1 MTRYENGL
9 VPNTQADRLRNAY
22 LDALKTGTAY
32 SNRLQVQRDDVL
44 DILKHQQQVI
54 HTLKSAEMACHG
66 DQTKESRAMAVL
78 AEAFSSM
85 GQIQAFLCQALEFDP
100 LKTQPSDRSRVVA
113 EKVFAIPE
121 LAEMILLEVGPYGIL
136 QAMQTCKALSHTI
149 TSPKLQIK
157 LSLREQCA
165 GYWYSPFARDI
176 LGYERGSARD
186 ETKLHDFL
194 ICDVIVPRRRL
205 GHAAETG
212 FATVRAAFAHPA
224 SAYGRGEGV
233 KKLPTIGL
241 RGQSM
246 LICQPP
252 ITEMTISVSCCDTH
266 RARARQDKVRKIFNA
281 EGLTVGDLLCA
292 TVKARK
298 KREQCPYAQE
308 FEHDQES
315 GVVLVHVSFEGLL
328 QLRID
333 DPCFADESDAGE
345 SRAADYRSRSEDEY
359 GESYACGRLR
369 EYINYKKQAYQK
381 GQTILTMAKFF
392 ATASKRSQ
400 A

>member
-1 MTRYENGL
+1 MRRYENGL
-9 VPNTQADRLRNAY
+9 VPNTHEDRLRNAY
-22 LDALKTGTAY
+22 LDALKTGATY
-32 SNRLQVQRDDVL
+32 SNRLPVQRDDVL
-44 DILKHQQQVI
+44 DMLKHQQQVL
-54 HTLKSAEMACHG
+54 HKLTKDGTACRNE
-66 DQTKESRAMAVL
+66 QTL
-78 AEAFSSM
+78 AEVLSSM

-100 LKTQPSDRSRVVA
+100 LKTQPSDCSRIVA

-136 QAMQTCKALSHTI
+136 QAMQTCKALSCAI

-205 GHAAETG
+205 GRAEESG
-212 FATVRAAFAHPA
+212 VAIVRAAFAHPA

-233 KKLPTIGL
+233 KKLPTIGS
-241 RGQSM
+241 RGRSM

-252 ITEMTISVSCCDTH
+252 ITEMTINVSCCDRH
-266 RARARQDKVRKIFNA
+266 RVRARQDQARKIFKA

-298 KREQCPYAQE
+298 ERERCPYAEE
-308 FEHDQES
+308 FEHDRET
-315 GVVLVHVSFEGLL
+315 GLVLVHVSFEGSL

-333 DPCFADESDAGE
+333 DPCFADGSEAGG
-345 SRAADYRSRSEDEY
+345 SREFYIQAEYRSRSKIEDE
-359 GESYACGRLR
+359 ESHARARLR
-369 EYINYKKQAYQK
+369 EYIDYKKQAYQK
-381 GQTILTMAKFF
+381 GQTILTMTKFF
-392 ATASKRSQ
+392 ATATKRS
-400 A
+400 

>member
-1 MTRYENGL
+1 MTRYEDGL
-9 VPNTQADRLRNAY
+9 VPNTQEDRLRNAY
-22 LDALKTGTAY
+22 LDALKTGATY
-32 SNRLQVQRDDVL
+32 SGRLHVQRDDVL
-44 DILKHQQQVI
+44 DILKHQQQVM
-54 HTLKSAEMACHG
+54 HTLELTEMACHG
-66 DQTKESRAMAVL
+66 DQPKEPRAMAVL
-78 AEAFSSM
+78 AEALSSM

-136 QAMQTCKALSHTI
+136 QAMQTCKALSYTI

-157 LSLREQCA
+157 LNVREQSA

-194 ICDVIVPRRRL
+194 ICDVIVPRRKL
-205 GHAAETG
+205 GRAAETG
-212 FATVRAAFAHPA
+212 VATVRAAFAHPA
-224 SAYGRGEGV
+224 SSYGRGEGV
-233 KKLPTIGL
+233 KKLPTIGS
-241 RGQSM
+241 RGRSM

-252 ITEMTISVSCCDTH
+252 ITEMTINVSCCDTH
-266 RARARQDKVRKIFNA
+266 RVRPRQDQGRKIFNA

-298 KREQCPYAQE
+298 ERERCPYAEE
-308 FEHDQES
+308 FEHDRET
-315 GVVLVHVSFEGLL
+315 GIVLVHVSFEGSL

-333 DPCFADESDAGE
+333 DPCFADESEAGE
-345 SRAADYRSRSEDEY
+345 SRAAEYRSGSEGED
-359 GESYACGRLR
+359 GESYARGRLR
-369 EYINYKKQAYQK
+369 EYIDYKRQAYQK

-392 ATASKRSQ
+392 ATASKRSK

>member
-9 VPNTQADRLRNAY
+9 VPNTQEDRLRNAY
-22 LDALKTGTAY
+22 LDALKSGATY

-54 HTLKSAEMACHG
+54 HTLKSAEVACHG
-66 DQTKESRAMAVL
+66 DQTQSVL

-85 GQIQAFLCQALEFDP
+85 GQIQAFLCQALKFDP

-121 LAEMILLEVGPYGIL
+121 LAEMIILEVGPYGIL
-136 QAMQTCKALSHTI
+136 QAMQTCKALSYTI

-157 LSLREQCA
+157 LSLREQCD

-194 ICDVIVPRRRL
+194 ICDIIVPRRRL

-212 FATVRAAFAHPA
+212 VATVRAAFAHPA
-224 SAYGRGEGV
+224 SSYGRGGGV
-233 KKLPTIGL
+233 KKLPTIGS
-241 RGQSM
+241 RGLSM

-252 ITEMTISVSCCDTH
+252 ITEMTINVSCCDTH
-266 RARARQDKVRKIFNA
+266 RARARQDKGRKIFKA

-298 KREQCPYAQE
+298 KREQCPYAEE
-308 FEHDQES
+308 FEHDHETGS
-315 GVVLVHVSFEGLL
+315 VLVHVSFEGSM
-328 QLRID
+328 QLRSD
-333 DPCFADESDAGE
+333 DPCFADEYEAGE
-345 SRAADYRSRSEDEY
+345 SRAAEYRSRSEDEY
-359 GESYACGRLR
+359 EESYARGRLR

-400 A
+400 T